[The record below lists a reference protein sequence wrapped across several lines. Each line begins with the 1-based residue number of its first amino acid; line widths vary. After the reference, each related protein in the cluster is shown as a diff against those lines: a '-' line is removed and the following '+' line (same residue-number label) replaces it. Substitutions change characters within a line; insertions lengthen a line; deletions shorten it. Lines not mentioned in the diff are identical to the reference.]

1 MRTRKQNN
9 QNKWNQNHHP
19 TIQLAK
25 TKKKA
30 YLTRKQAQ
38 KFGGA
43 PRELERTEPCTYQEI
58 IQHYYFLEIQ
68 DTSTS
73 FNKLAKIVTNEVL
86 SVSEKVNP
94 NLPLIHIMTINK
106 RVRDVLGTAKNVN
119 CKKGRGTKKKKEI
132 LQSKLNKLFDISACT
147 CSLPNKLPCN
157 DRLVK
162 IYNDSCHLVCNYI
175 QRATN
180 GD

>member
-1 MRTRKQNN
+1 MRARKQNN

-30 YLTRKQAQ
+30 YLTRSQAK

-43 PRELERTEPCTYQEI
+43 PRELKRTEPCTYQEI

-68 DTSTS
+68 DTSSS

-86 SVSEKVNP
+86 SVWEKVNP

-119 CKKGRGTKKKKEI
+119 CKKGSATKKKKSCNQSLTNCSI
-132 LQSKLNKLFDISACT
+132 LVPVLAPYQ
-147 CSLPNKLPCN
+147 
-157 DRLVK
+157 
-162 IYNDSCHLVCNYI
+162 
-175 QRATN
+175 TN
-180 GD
+180 FLAMTG